1 MRDGNAIV
9 PALPA
14 TRSGRSKPRLVVLL
28 AFDGVEPLD
37 ISGPSTVFARAN
49 LMRPGTYDLVHAAP
63 ATATVSTT
71 SGLMLTGL
79 KPVETLRGKIDTL
92 LIAGG
97 DEAGL
102 RRTIFEDGMPD
113 WIRSRAPRIRRL
125 GSICSGAFV
134 LAATG
139 LLDGRRAVTH
149 WASCDLLAKLAPS
162 IQVEADAI
170 YVVDGPFY
178 TSAGVTAGI
187 DLALALVEEDLG
199 REVASRVA
207 RDMVLF
213 LRRSGGQSQYSVL
226 LAGQASDGDSF
237 ADLISWIGEHPGSD
251 LTVGALARR
260 AGMSERT
267 FMRAFLREIGSTPAS
282 LVRRMRVDCARRY
295 LEMTVWPMKKV
306 AEKAGFGSED
316 SLVRAFRSVLGATPE
331 TVRAGFKARPD
342 RRS

>member
-1 MRDGNAIV
+1 MRDRNDNT
-9 PALPA
+9 PALSAKTP
-14 TRSGRSKPRLVVLL
+14 GRSASRRVVLV

-49 LMRPGTYDLVHAAP
+49 LMQPGAYDIVHAAP
-63 ATATVSTT
+63 CTPTVATT
-71 SGLMLTGL
+71 SGLLLAGLTPL
-79 KPVETLRGKIDTL
+79 EALRGRIDTL

-102 RRTIFEDGMPD
+102 RRMIFEDGLPA
-113 WIRSRAPRIRRL
+113 WIRRRASRIRRL

-149 WASCDLLAKLAPS
+149 WASCDLLARLAPNVR
-162 IQVEADAI
+162 VEADAI
-170 YVVDGPFY
+170 YVVDGSFY

-199 REVASRVA
+199 REIASRIA

-226 LAGQASDGDSF
+226 LAGQASQSNCF
-237 ADLISWIGEHPGSD
+237 ADLVAWVGEHPGSD

-267 FMRAFLREIGSTPAS
+267 FMREIG
-282 LVRRMRVDCARRY
+282 
-295 LEMTVWPMKKV
+295 
-306 AEKAGFGSED
+306 
-316 SLVRAFRSVLGATPE
+316 RAHV
-331 TVRAGFKARPD
+331 
-342 RRS
+342 